1 MYKLTSA
8 LCSLIR
14 EEVFPDAFE
23 GLADTSFLGIIAS
36 IGGLAFLIHEIS
48 YAMCGIFY
56 SRGDGAWVGSI
67 GYTVFLGINTYIIV
81 QLVKWFD
88 SIYIILLIYLL
99 VAGIL
104 YIALNKLNEILYR
117 YS

>member
-14 EEVFPDAFE
+14 DEIFPDAFE
-23 GLADTSFLGIIAS
+23 GLADTSPLGVIAS
-36 IGGLAFLIHEIS
+36 IGGFLWLIGWIS

-67 GYTVFLGINTYIIV
+67 GYTIFFGINTYIII
-81 QLVKWFD
+81 QLVKWFN
-88 SIYIILLIYLL
+88 SINIILLLYLL

-104 YIALNKLNEILYR
+104 YIALSKLNEILYR